1 MADYYPL
8 LARAIG
14 GLPNKGRDA
23 RNVVFERARKA
34 LLNQLRN
41 ADPPLREEDIA
52 RERSSLEDAIRRLEL
67 DYAEPPAPQAA
78 APEPAAPEP
87 AVPEP
92 EAFEP
97 SVDAPP
103 PAPEPAPVAPSAPAF
118 DEPTPAVEAAPEPD
132 LPADAPAPA
141 GVEAPVPAV
150 EAPHRPADGRFGAA
164 RYEAAQPREV
174 GAFGLGPSAASAP
187 PRAEPD
193 ELEGYEDLVEAA
205 AQRRAAS
212 GWPDEPAT
220 HGASHGADF
229 AALRPGETDA
239 AHGPAERGG
248 EIDGR
253 HPDRFEDETPRRG
266 RGLLIALVVLVVLAA
281 LGVVGYLKSD
291 VIVAMVNGGSAPVL
305 RGEQAPATGAPAT
318 PEVAKSTDRIAQAPT
333 ANGQRV
339 APAQPGAQ
347 TLGVAER
354 AVLFEESAGGGD
366 QGLQQFVGS
375 VVWSTDTFSPGD
387 GMAPDIGI
395 KAEITIPDRGIKAT
409 LRLRRN
415 QDASIPASHIV
426 EIQYELPPN
435 FDLGNVANVPGIRA
449 KASEGAQGAPLTGL
463 AVRVAPG
470 YFLIGLSAI
479 DIERQRNLGLL
490 ITRNWIDL
498 PMVFDNGRRAIL
510 VLEKGV
516 PGDQAFRQTFSAW
529 GLPLPPQEAPQG
541 APAQ

>member
-34 LLNQLRN
+34 LLAQLRN
-41 ADPPLREEDIA
+41 ADPPLREEDIT
-52 RERSSLEDAIRRLEL
+52 REQSSLEDAIRRLEL
-67 DYAEPPAPQAA
+67 DYAEPPAA
-78 APEPAAPEP
+78 APAIE
-87 AVPEP
+87 
-92 EAFEP
+92 
-97 SVDAPP
+97 PP
-103 PAPEPAPVAPSAPAF
+103 PAPEPAES
-118 DEPTPAVEAAPEPD
+118 AAPEPAPD
-132 LPADAPAPA
+132 EPADREPTFDEPAPA
-141 GVEAPVPAV
+141 EDVAPEPAASPDVEAPVAAGDPA
-150 EAPHRPADGRFGAA
+150 PRPSESRFGAA
-164 RYEAAQPREV
+164 RYEAAQPREA
-174 GAFGLGPSAASAP
+174 GTFGLGPLAAPASPAP
-187 PRAEPD
+187 RVEPD

-205 AQRRAAS
+205 AQRRAS
-212 GWPDEPAT
+212 NGDWHGEPPAQ
-220 HGASHGADF
+220 GADF
-229 AALRPGETDA
+229 GALRPGDTDTA
-239 AHGPAERGG
+239 RGPAERGG

-253 HPDRFEDETPRRG
+253 HPDSFDDETPRRG
-266 RGLLIALVVLVVLAA
+266 RGLLIAIAILVVLAA

-291 VIVAMVNGGSAPVL
+291 ALVAMFNGASAPPEL
-305 RGEQAPATGAPAT
+305 RGDEPPVASAPAT
-318 PEVAKSTDRIAQAPT
+318 PEVSKSTDRIAQAPT
-333 ANGQRV
+333 TNGQRV
-339 APAQPGAQ
+339 APAQPGVQ

-435 FDLGNVANVPGIRA
+435 FDLGNVQNVPGIRA

-470 YFLIGLSAI
+470 YFLIGLSAL

-498 PMVFDNGRRAIL
+498 PMVFENGRRAIL